1 MFTTYIEAYKPT
13 IIYFRLTNSPAT
25 FQTMMSNLFYDMMN
39 QENMAT
45 FIDNIIVAIE
55 MEEEH
60 NKIVEK
66 ILKWF
71 EENNLFVKL
80 EKYQ

>member
-66 ILKWF
+66 ILK
-71 EENNLFVKL
+71 
-80 EKYQ
+80 

>member
-1 MFTTYIEAYKPT
+1 MFTTYIEVYKPT

-66 ILKWF
+66 ILK
-71 EENNLFVKL
+71 
-80 EKYQ
+80 

>member
-1 MFTTYIEAYKPT
+1 MFTTYIEVYKPT

-45 FIDNIIVAIE
+45 FIDNIIVEIE

-66 ILKWF
+66 ILK
-71 EENNLFVKL
+71 
-80 EKYQ
+80 